1 MNIKNIITVV
11 IFVVLLI
18 LLAVYPKSLKPTEQT
33 ELTRQTEWKKYQDSN
48 IGIEFEYPNSLTPN
62 YEKTVYFSECEECP
76 GLINIR
82 ADDVGQ
88 ETLEQALQYNS
99 EKSDLVEKIK
109 IDGAEAF
116 VYIPIDDGKR
126 VENSKTVYT
135 LHDGRLY
142 RIAIRS
148 LNKGEDKR
156 LLESIKFIGD

>member
-33 ELTRQTEWKKYQDSN
+33 ELAGQNEWKKYQDSN
-48 IGIEFEYPNSLTPN
+48 IGIEFEYPNNLIPN

-109 IDGAEAF
+109 IDGTEAF

-126 VENSKTVYT
+126 VENSKIIYT
-135 LHDGRLY
+135 LRAGRLY
-142 RIAIRS
+142 KISIRS
-148 LNKGEDKR
+148 LNEGEDER
-156 LLESIKFIGD
+156 LLKSIRFPND

>member
-1 MNIKNIITVV
+1 MNIKNIITIV

-18 LLAVYPKSLKPTEQT
+18 LLANYPTSLKLTEQN
-33 ELTRQTEWKKYQDSN
+33 EWKKYQDSN
-48 IGIEFEYPNSLTPN
+48 IGIEFEYPNNLTPN

-76 GLINIR
+76 GLINIH
-82 ADDVGQ
+82 ANDVGQ

-109 IDGAEAF
+109 IDDAEAF

-126 VENSKTVYT
+126 VEHSKIVYT
-135 LHDGRLY
+135 FRAGRLY

-148 LNKGEDKR
+148 LNEGEDTR
-156 LLESIKFIGD
+156 LLESIRFSSD